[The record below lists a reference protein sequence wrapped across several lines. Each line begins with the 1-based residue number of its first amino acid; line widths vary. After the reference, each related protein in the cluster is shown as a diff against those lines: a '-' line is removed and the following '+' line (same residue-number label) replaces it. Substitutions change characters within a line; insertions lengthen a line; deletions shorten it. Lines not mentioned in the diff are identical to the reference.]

1 MCFWHKSLKQNFK
14 LIMKLTT
21 LLLSALV
28 LGSSAFAQIP
38 GMMTTQISS
47 NPEGTALGANETLTA
62 SGIALGNRVKMRGYI
77 DFILGYD
84 DEDIA
89 GGDQNEQYTTQ
100 GDIDFLFDLSPVTAE
115 AHIRFN
121 AKGDNSG
128 SNAKNQDKDIGLEQ
142 LFARYNVND
151 VFNFSFGRQLTAL
164 GYEADEAP
172 GLYAVTN
179 AYVFGSNPLNSDLGL
194 SPASTRRNYVEGI
207 RANFNNGQFG
217 LTFGLHDGY
226 WSSDNFDGDN
236 LAIDLAASVMI
247 IPGLEARLGYAHE
260 EIENGASDTDI
271 SQFNMWLGYNPND
284 LTLAIEYDNF
294 DILEDQ
300 EYWSLM
306 LLASYQFTDW
316 FAATLRYS
324 HEDYEIGSAS
334 HDADR
339 FTFAF
344 LFSITDNF
352 GLNLEYSTT
361 DVDST
366 SQGDYNEFY
375 IEGLLSY

>member
-1 MCFWHKSLKQNFK
+1 
-14 LIMKLTT
+14 MKLTT

-28 LGSSAFAQIP
+28 LGTSVFAQYP
-38 GMMTTQISS
+38 GMMTTQVSS

-89 GGDQNEQYTTQ
+89 DGDQNEQFTTQ

-115 AHIRFN
+115 AHIAFG
-121 AKGDNSG
+121 AGVGDDDNTS
-128 SNAKNQDKDIGLEQ
+128 IGLEQ

-172 GLYAVTN
+172 GLFAVSN
-179 AYVFGSNPLNSDLGL
+179 AYKLGDSSSNSDIGL
-194 SPASTRRNYVEGI
+194 SPAQTRRNYVDGV

-217 LTFGLHDGY
+217 LSFGIHDGY
-226 WSSDNFDGDN
+226 WVSDHFDGDDM
-236 LAIDLAASVMI
+236 AIDLAASVMI
-247 IPGLEARLGYAHE
+247 IPGLEARLGYAHQE
-260 EIENGASDTDI
+260 VDQSPSPDTDI

-294 DILEDQ
+294 EILEND

-306 LLASYQFTDW
+306 LLANYQFTDW
-316 FAATLRYS
+316 FAATLRYT
-324 HEDYEIGSAS
+324 HEDYEELGSD
-334 HDADR
+334 HEADR

-352 GLNLEYSTT
+352 GLNVEYSTT

-375 IEGLLSY
+375 IEGLISY

>member
-1 MCFWHKSLKQNFK
+1 MK
-14 LIMKLTT
+14 LIT

-28 LGSSAFAQIP
+28 LGTSAFAQIP
-38 GMMTTQISS
+38 GMMSTQISS

-77 DFILGYD
+77 DFTLGYD

-89 GGDQNEQYTTQ
+89 GGDQNEQFTTQ
-100 GDIDFLFDLSPVTAE
+100 GDVDFLFDFSPITSE

-121 AKGDNSG
+121 ANDDPSDTND
-128 SNAKNQDKDIGLEQ
+128 SNGVDLEQ
-142 LFARYNVND
+142 LFARYSVND
-151 VFNFSFGRQLTAL
+151 VFNFSFGRQLTSL
-164 GYEADEAP
+164 GYEADEAT
-172 GLYAVTN
+172 GLHAVSN
-179 AYVFGSNPLNSDLGL
+179 AYVLGDGTSDLSL
-194 SPASTRRNYVEGI
+194 SPAQSRRNYVDGL

-217 LTFGLHDGY
+217 ITFGIHDGY
-226 WSSDNFDGDN
+226 WVSNHFDGDD

-247 IPGLEARLGYAHE
+247 IPGLEARLGYAHQE
-260 EIENGASDTDI
+260 VDEDSHTGLVNDSDI

-294 DILEDQ
+294 EILEDD

-306 LLASYQFTDW
+306 LLANYQFTDW
-316 FAATLRYS
+316 FAATLRYT
-324 HEDYEIGSAS
+324 HEDYEKGLVD
-334 HDADR
+334 HEADR

-352 GLNLEYSTT
+352 GLNVEYSTT

-366 SQGDYNEFY
+366 TQGDYNEFY
-375 IEGLLSY
+375 IQGLLSY

>member
-1 MCFWHKSLKQNFK
+1 
-14 LIMKLTT
+14 MKFTT

-28 LGSSAFAQIP
+28 LGTSVFAQYP
-38 GMMTTQISS
+38 GMMTTQVSS

-84 DEDIA
+84 DYDAPTA
-89 GGDQNEQYTTQ
+89 GDSFQDEQFNTSGDV
-100 GDIDFLFDLSPVTAE
+100 DFLFDFSPLTAE

-121 AKGDNSG
+121 ADNNSSTTFGGPGKGVD
-128 SNAKNQDKDIGLEQ
+128 LEQ

-151 VFNFSFGRQLTAL
+151 VFNFSFGRQLTPL
-164 GYEADEAP
+164 GYESDEST
-172 GLYAVTN
+172 G
-179 AYVFGSNPLNSDLGL
+179 LNSVTTAYLADKIVKNLTG
-194 SPASTRRNYVEGI
+194 SSIQSRRNYVDGI

-217 LTFGLHDGY
+217 ITFGIHDGY
-226 WSSDNFDGDN
+226 WHSDHFNGDD
-236 LAIDLAASVMI
+236 LALDIAASVMI

-260 EIENGASDTDI
+260 EISGSDADPAADSDI
-271 SQFNMWLGYNPND
+271 SQLNLWLGYNPND

-294 DILEDQ
+294 DLDYFDN

-316 FAATLRYS
+316 FAATLRYT
-324 HEDYEIGSAS
+324 HEDYEETGTAD

-352 GLNLEYSTT
+352 GLNVEYSTA
-361 DVDST
+361 DVDSAT
-366 SQGDYNEFY
+366 LGDYNEFY
-375 IEGLLSY
+375 IEGLISY

>member
-1 MCFWHKSLKQNFK
+1 
-14 LIMKLTT
+14 MKLTT

-89 GGDQNEQYTTQ
+89 GGDQNEQFTTQ

-121 AKGDNSG
+121 ANDDPNAADATKGVD
-128 SNAKNQDKDIGLEQ
+128 LEQ
-142 LFARYNVND
+142 LFARYNAND

-172 GLYAVTN
+172 GLYAVSN
-179 AYVFGSNPLNSDLGL
+179 AYVLGTSSDLAVG
-194 SPASTRRNYVEGI
+194 AVGTNEIQTRRNYVDGV

-226 WSSDNFDGDN
+226 WGNNHFDGDDM
-236 LAIDLAASVMI
+236 AIDLAASVMI
-247 IPGLEARLGYAHE
+247 IPGLEARLGYAHQE
-260 EIENGASDTDI
+260 VDKDSLVGLTNDSDI

-294 DILEDQ
+294 DILEND

-316 FAATLRYS
+316 FAATLRYT
-324 HEDYEIGSAS
+324 HEDYEQLGSD
-334 HDADR
+334 HEADR

-352 GLNLEYSTT
+352 GLNVEYSTT

>member
-1 MCFWHKSLKQNFK
+1 
-14 LIMKLTT
+14 
-21 LLLSALV
+21 
-28 LGSSAFAQIP
+28 
-38 GMMTTQISS
+38 MMTTQVSS

-84 DEDIA
+84 DEDISD
-89 GGDQNEQYTTQ
+89 GDQNEQFTTQ

-121 AKGDNSG
+121 ANDVPDATDATKGVD
-128 SNAKNQDKDIGLEQ
+128 LEQ

-172 GLYAVTN
+172 GLYAVSN
-179 AYVFGSNPLNSDLGL
+179 AYVLGTSSDIAVGQVRIKKIQ
-194 SPASTRRNYVEGI
+194 TRRNYVDGV

-226 WSSDNFDGDN
+226 WSNNHFDGDDM
-236 LAIDLAASVMI
+236 AIDLAASVMI
-247 IPGLEARLGYAHE
+247 IPGLEARLGYAHQE
-260 EIENGASDTDI
+260 VDQSPSPDTDI

-294 DILEDQ
+294 DILKDD

-306 LLASYQFTDW
+306 LLANYQFTDW
-316 FAATLRYS
+316 FAATLRYT
-324 HEDYEIGSAS
+324 HEDYETLGDSA
-334 HDADR
+334 DADR

-352 GLNLEYSTT
+352 GLNVEYSTT
-361 DVDST
+361 SVDNKSGG
-366 SQGDYNEFY
+366 SLFDQGDYNEFY
-375 IEGLLSY
+375 IEGLISY

>member
-1 MCFWHKSLKQNFK
+1 
-14 LIMKLTT
+14 MKLTT

-28 LGSSAFAQIP
+28 LGTSVFAQYP
-38 GMMTTQISS
+38 GMMTTQVSS

-84 DEDIA
+84 DEDDVA
-89 GGDQNEQYTTQ
+89 GGPSEDQNEQYTTQ

-121 AKGDNSG
+121 ANDNPNDADASKGVD
-128 SNAKNQDKDIGLEQ
+128 LEQ

-151 VFNFSFGRQLTAL
+151 VFNFSFGRQLTSL

-172 GLYAVTN
+172 GLYAVSN
-179 AYVFGSNPLNSDLGL
+179 AYVLGTFSDLAVGEVEL
-194 SPASTRRNYVEGI
+194 KKIQTRRNYVDGV

-226 WSSDNFDGDN
+226 WGNNHFDGDDM
-236 LAIDLAASVMI
+236 AIDLAASVMI
-247 IPGLEARLGYAHE
+247 IPGLEARLGYAHQE
-260 EIENGASDTDI
+260 VDKSPNPDTDI

-294 DILEDQ
+294 DILEND

-306 LLASYQFTDW
+306 LLANYQFTDW
-316 FAATLRYS
+316 FAATLRYT
-324 HEDYEIGSAS
+324 HEDYETLGDSA
-334 HDADR
+334 DADR
-339 FTFAF
+339 FTFGF

-352 GLNLEYSTT
+352 GLNVEYSTT
-361 DVDST
+361 SVDNKVT
-366 SQGDYNEFY
+366 GGALDDQGDYNEFY
-375 IEGLLSY
+375 IEGLISY

>member
-1 MCFWHKSLKQNFK
+1 
-14 LIMKLTT
+14 MKLTT

-28 LGSSAFAQIP
+28 LGTSVFAQYP
-38 GMMTTQISS
+38 GMMTTQVSS

-89 GGDQNEQYTTQ
+89 DGDQNEQFTTQ

-115 AHIRFN
+115 AHIAFG
-121 AKGDNSG
+121 AGVGDDDNTS
-128 SNAKNQDKDIGLEQ
+128 IGLEQ

-172 GLYAVTN
+172 GLFAVSN
-179 AYVFGSNPLNSDLGL
+179 AYKLGDSSSNSDIGL
-194 SPASTRRNYVEGI
+194 SPAQTRRNYVDGV

-217 LTFGLHDGY
+217 LSFGIHDGY
-226 WSSDNFDGDN
+226 WVSDHFDGDDM
-236 LAIDLAASVMI
+236 AIDLAASVMI
-247 IPGLEARLGYAHE
+247 IPGLEARLGYAHQE
-260 EIENGASDTDI
+260 VDKDSLVSLTNDSDI

-294 DILEDQ
+294 EILEND

-306 LLASYQFTDW
+306 LLANYQFTDW
-316 FAATLRYS
+316 FAATLRYT
-324 HEDYEIGSAS
+324 HEDYEILGDSA
-334 HDADR
+334 DADR

-352 GLNLEYSTT
+352 GLNVEYSTT
-361 DVDST
+361 SVDNKSGG
-366 SQGDYNEFY
+366 SLFDQGDYNEFY
-375 IEGLLSY
+375 IEGLISY